1 MARQMVGHGHVR
13 VDGRTVTIPSYLVRS
28 GEVITLGETAARM
41 PTVQEELASQ
51 RVPPAW
57 LGRQGATG
65 QVLMLPRREDL
76 DLPVREELIVA
87 FYAR

>member
-1 MARQMVGHGHVR
+1 ML
-13 VDGRTVTIPSYLVRS
+13 VDGRTVTIASYLVRP

-41 PTVQEELASQ
+41 PTVQEELASH

-57 LGRQGATG
+57 LGRQDATG